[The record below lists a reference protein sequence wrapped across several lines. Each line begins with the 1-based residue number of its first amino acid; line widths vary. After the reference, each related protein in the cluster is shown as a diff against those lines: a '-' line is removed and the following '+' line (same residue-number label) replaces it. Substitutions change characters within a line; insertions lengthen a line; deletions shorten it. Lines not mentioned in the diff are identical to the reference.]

1 MIAQLEG
8 KLIEKSPSSV
18 VISAGGVGYL
28 VSVPLTTFDKLPA
41 TGEQASL
48 FTYLHVREDVLQ
60 LYGFSSREERAT
72 FEKMISVSGVGP
84 RLALTILSGLSVEQL
99 IAAVETSQTAHLN
112 RIPGVGKKTAERII
126 LELKGKLGEMA
137 ALAEISLPGALE
149 PQGQEAVAALVSLG
163 FSRTRAENAVFK
175 VLESQS
181 EGLETTELV
190 RRALADM

>member
-41 TGEQASL
+41 AGEQASL
-48 FTYLHVREDVLQ
+48 FTYLHVREDTLQ

-149 PQGQEAVAALVSLG
+149 PQGLEAVAALVSLG